1 MSLNSPPQLPRPS
14 RGWSPRVALAVLGLL
29 FCLLAGAWSALIPLG
44 EAPDEVS
51 HHSYVR
57 YVAEYGGLPPAIEGT
72 TVFGETF
79 QPPLYYILAA
89 PLTAWL
95 PRGPESNLGFAIP
108 VENNPDWELGNPAR
122 ARVLLQPAAAR
133 WPWRGEALGWHLARG
148 LSILFG
154 LVTLVATY
162 KLARL
167 VFPGEPWTAFLAAAF
182 VAFLPTFTAL
192 SATVTND
199 VLATMLS
206 ALLLWQLAR
215 LVVGTRGRTDWRG
228 WAFAGLLGCLGVW
241 TKASGW
247 VFVPIVILAVVLA
260 ARRPTTAGALWAGRP
275 PTENGRWK
283 AVDGGRWAFSRLL
296 AAGGAWLVVAL
307 PLFWMNWQRSG
318 DLLGRGLQARVTEQR
333 ESFSLQEAL
342 QLLPGLYRSW
352 WAGFGGAVH
361 LNLPDWLNLV
371 LGVLLLVAVGG
382 LLRRHL
388 RRASASAAT
397 RRLLPILAAHAV
409 LVFIA
414 WFIWTGL
421 VMGADQGR
429 LLYPALP
436 ATAVLLAGGWVAVT
450 PPREWRA
457 PRPALLWSAAILA
470 LPLATLLF
478 ILLPAYRAAPA
489 LAEPPSGAASES
501 LQIGSLPLALTSFY
515 FPLTVDD
522 HVPPGTGSRF
532 YVAWRA
538 DGPLPDVR
546 LRLRWIDADGNSR
559 WVKEGSPIAD
569 HPLTDEWQPGNYSA
583 WHRVPVPEGVEP
595 GWYRL

>member
-1 MSLNSPPQLPRPS
+1 
-14 RGWSPRVALAVLGLL
+14 
-29 FCLLAGAWSALIPLG
+29 LG

-79 QPPLYYILAA
+79 QPPLYYTLAA

-154 LVTLVATY
+154 LVTLIATY

-167 VFPGEPWTAFLAAAF
+167 VFPGEPWTALLAAAF

-192 SATVTND
+192 SATITND
-199 VLATMLS
+199 ILATMLS

-215 LVVGTRGRTDWRG
+215 LTVAAPARANWRG
-228 WAFAGLLGCLGVW
+228 WVFAGLLGGLGVW

-247 VFVPIVILAVVLA
+247 VFVPIVLLA
-260 ARRPTTAGALWAGRP
+260 ALVGRRTKDEGRK
-275 PTENGRWK
+275 TE
-283 AVDGGRWAFSRLL
+283 DGGRWTFSRLL

-307 PLFWMNWQRSG
+307 PLFWMNLQRSG
-318 DLLGRGLQARVTEQR
+318 DVLGRGLQARVTEQR

-361 LNLPDWLNLV
+361 LNFPGWLNLV
-371 LGVLLLVAVGG
+371 LGLLLLVAVVG

-388 RRASASAAT
+388 RRASAPDAT
-397 RRLLPILAAHAV
+397 RRLLPLLAAHTV
-409 LVFIA
+409 LVFVA
-414 WFIWTGL
+414 WFLWTGL

-436 ATAVLLAGGWVAVT
+436 ATAVLLAGGWVGVAPQRT
-450 PPREWRA
+450 WRT
-457 PRPALLWSAAILA
+457 PRPALLWSVAMLA

-489 LAEPPSGAASES
+489 LAESPSGAASES
-501 LQIGSLPLALTSFY
+501 LQIGHLPLTLTSFS
-515 FPLTVDD
+515 FLLTVDD
-522 HVPPGTGSRF
+522 HVPPGTESHF

-538 DGPLPDVR
+538 DDTLPDVR

-559 WVKEGSPIAD
+559 WVKEGSPIAN
-569 HPLTDEWQPGNYSA
+569 HPLTDEWQPGSYSA

-595 GWYRL
+595 GWYRLMLSVIDLLTGQPLPLSGPGGPIGTEIMAGQVTVITP